1 MKEMLYHF
9 FPQIGVTDYSAHG
22 FEACEVF
29 CDFCRDKLGDDENVK
44 IHHLA
49 INDKNED
56 VKLYYAKNALGN
68 SIYKSKNKPYEP
80 RLMDEQGTVALD
92 APGFLIDTKNVN
104 HIQKFFLNHG
114 FEILKYCVD
123 FKNNSI
129 GDFEIAKAGE
139 QKRHEVTKGIVF
151 SEWLKNNVP
160 DFKECFNILKIN
172 IEGAEYV
179 FFKDI
184 IENNL
189 LEHFDVLCGTGHDIE
204 KVPEL
209 SNKVEEYKRMLDEN
223 GVKIY
228 RFTDWKPEK
237 NDPLDKII
245 LEKLRI
251 KMMSKGEQCTFQ
263 RT

>member
-1 MKEMLYHF
+1 MKQMLYHF
-9 FPQIGVTDYSAHG
+9 FPQIGVTDYSAYG
-22 FEACEVF
+22 FEACEAF
-29 CDFCRDKLGDDENVK
+29 YDFCRDVLRDDENVK

-68 SIYKSKNKPYEP
+68 SIYKSKNKLYEP
-80 RLMDEQGTVALD
+80 RPIGEQGLVALD
-92 APGFLIDTKNVN
+92 VPGFLTATKNIN
-104 HIQKFFLNHG
+104 HIQKFLLVHG
-114 FEILKYCVD
+114 FEILKCCVD
-123 FKNNSI
+123 LKNNSLA
-129 GDFEIAKAGE
+129 DFQITKAGE
-139 QKRHEVTKGIVF
+139 QKRYEVTKGIVF
-151 SEWLKNNVP
+151 SDWLKNNVP

-172 IEGAEYV
+172 IEGAEYA

-184 IENNL
+184 IENDL
-189 LEHFDVLCGTGHDIE
+189 LVHFDVLCGTGHDIE

-209 SNKVEEYKRMLDEN
+209 SNKVQEYKRMLDES

-245 LEKLRI
+245 YEKMRI
-251 KMMSKGEQCTFQ
+251 KAMSED
-263 RT
+263 